1 MHDLTISFIG
11 GGNMAE
17 SLIAGLIADG
27 MAGEQI
33 CVADP
38 DNSKCER
45 LNQKYGVRTTTE
57 NHQAAKSSDIL
68 VLAVKPQMLDAVCLQ
83 LVSAIE
89 AQRHLVLSVLAG
101 IRVETLNAKL
111 NKDVAVIRAMPNT
124 PAMLQTGA
132 TALFANDGMSQ
143 KHKEEAEFIM
153 RAVGLTIWVDDES
166 HMDIV
171 TALSGSGPA
180 YFFLLME
187 VLEKSAAKLGLPQ
200 QTAHL
205 LTLQT
210 ALGAAKMALESQ
222 EDCEV
227 LRKRVTSPGGTTEK
241 ALAKLFDAEIETL
254 YFQAL
259 SAAQQRSIELADLL
273 SGKS

>member
-1 MHDLTISFIG
+1 
-11 GGNMAE
+11 MAE